1 MRGRYRASAAF
12 RRELNYCAPRG
23 IPRSIFLG
31 RVWPNPAD
39 PTEPQW
45 LPEDSE
51 AALAWEIERALIC
64 QCGHFADEVWDAA
77 GADLEFEAVP
87 HRCHACAEK
96 ERAARKFTET
106 DGGGAAGD
114 TAGLKWATE
123 RRG

>member
-1 MRGRYRASAAF
+1 
-12 RRELNYCAPRG
+12 
-23 IPRSIFLG
+23 
-31 RVWPNPAD
+31 VWPNPAD

-45 LPEDSE
+45 LPEDTE
-51 AALAWEIERALIC
+51 AALAWSVEQRLIC
-64 QCGHFADEVWDAA
+64 QCGHFVDETWDAA
-77 GADLEFEAVP
+77 GATVGFEAVP

-114 TAGLKWATE
+114 TDGLKWAAE